1 MMLKRTLCLQA
12 VTIAAFAADLPIRE
26 VILYKHGVGYFQR
39 AGELKPGETARLDFK
54 ADDMNDVLKSLT
66 ITDRNGGKIGGVR
79 YDASETLA
87 KRLED
92 FPFGIGEQSS
102 IAAFLD
108 RMKGARLELKVGNEI
123 VAGTNLSPRGGRKTD
138 RERNT
143 QRETSALRP
152 ASGE

>member
-54 ADDMNDVLKSLT
+54 AGDMNDVLKSLT
-66 ITDRNGGKIGGVR
+66 ITDRNGGKVGSVR
-79 YDASETLA
+79 YDASEPLE

-92 FPFGIGEQSS
+92 FPFLVGDESS
-102 IAAFLD
+102 MAAFLD
-108 RMKGARLELKVGNEI
+108 QMKGSRLEMKVGNET
-123 VAGTNLSPRGGRKTD
+123 VAGT
-138 RERNT
+138 
-143 QRETSALRP
+143 
-152 ASGE
+152 